1 MAEPRPLWTC
11 SDCGHQF
18 VNPNTWHSCGHYE
31 IDDHFEGKDPQVKEI
46 FDRIVIT
53 VEGFGPVTVYAQKSR
68 IVFQART
75 RFAAAVPRK
84 RWLTGHIWLKRRAHH
99 PSIQRIEMYIYRD
112 FGHIFRLNTPDDID
126 EEFVKLLEEAYVQS
140 SL

>member
-1 MAEPRPLWTC
+1 M
-11 SDCGHQF
+11 
-18 VNPNTWHSCGHYE
+18 
-31 IDDHFEGKDPQVKEI
+31 
-46 FDRIVIT
+46 IT
-53 VEGFGPVTVYAQKSR
+53 VEGFGTVTVYAQKSR